1 MEEQRQAVKALL
13 AHLAEKLEMK
23 DAEPY
28 EIAWKVSVT
37 MYKQFTQ
44 SRNEEEIDMA
54 VSFARM
60 ALFYDYYK

>member
-1 MEEQRQAVKALL
+1 
-13 AHLAEKLEMK
+13 MK

-28 EIAWKVSVT
+28 EIAWKVLVT

-60 ALFYDYYK
+60 ALFYDYNKPDITNRLLNYLGQCLGSRYE